1 MAKIGFKYAAWAK
14 VASEPVGALPTYNA
28 GKVIGKAISSNLAI
42 SNAEGS
48 LYADNVKVEDVSEFR
63 SATLTMEVDNIA
75 LQNQADMYGADYV
88 DGELQ
93 NGGADNA
100 PYGGF
105 GGVQVLSVQNV
116 RKYRAYFFP
125 KCKAIV
131 PDESD
136 NTKGASIS
144 FGTQPLQLNIAEPNS
159 GKWRYIK
166 EFTTEAAALAY
177 VDTKLGVATWH
188 EIDVQV
194 QGATTGKAASP
205 VGVSYVA
212 AAGTFVL
219 NITGTPTALYDNGV
233 DSKASIDAGKY
244 TLSDVTAAH
253 SIAVIF

>member
-1 MAKIGFKYAAWAK
+1 MND
-14 VASEPVGALPTYNA
+14 E
-28 GKVIGKAISSNLAI
+28 
-42 SNAEGS
+42 
-48 LYADNVKVEDVSEFR
+48 
-63 SATLTMEVDNIA
+63 M
-75 LQNQADMYGADYV
+75 
-88 DGELQ
+88 Q

-105 GGVQVLSVQNV
+105 GGVQVLSVNNV

-125 KCKAIV
+125 KCRAIV

-177 VDTKLGVATWH
+177 VDTKLGVAQWH

-194 QGATTGKAASP
+194 QGANASKYASP

-212 AAGTFVL
+212 AASSFVL
-219 NITGTPTALYDNGV
+219 NVTGAVVALYDNGV
-233 DSKASIDAGKY
+233 ESKASIAAGKY
-244 TLSDVTAAH
+244 TLSNVTAAH